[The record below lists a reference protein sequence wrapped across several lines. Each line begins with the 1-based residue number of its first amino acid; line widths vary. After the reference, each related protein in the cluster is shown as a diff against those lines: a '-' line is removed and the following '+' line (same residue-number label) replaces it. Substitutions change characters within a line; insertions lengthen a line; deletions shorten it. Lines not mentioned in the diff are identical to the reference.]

1 MLAMIFYL
9 QYDIFR
15 NATINAIWVMAVVV
29 ILIDRRDGRI
39 ARS

>member
-1 MLAMIFYL
+1 MLAVIFCL
-9 QYDIFR
+9 QYGIFH
-15 NATINAIWVMAVVV
+15 NVTINAIWVMVVVV